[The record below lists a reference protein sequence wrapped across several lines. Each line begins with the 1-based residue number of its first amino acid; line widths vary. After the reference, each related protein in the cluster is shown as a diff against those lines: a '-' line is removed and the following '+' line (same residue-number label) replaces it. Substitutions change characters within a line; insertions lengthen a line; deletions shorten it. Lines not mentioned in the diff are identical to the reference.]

1 MCKESKMCM
10 EELQENHTGSEIAG
24 ALAEYVQIVKGV
36 SRDYGDDITVAEPRD
51 ERPQLDFMDDEE
63 LEEILQQAKVLRRAR
78 AEKHLD
84 REQLKQKKVR
94 VLREI
99 YSMLD
104 TRTEVEKQAILA
116 IAEFEYDRTNRLIA
130 CLGNDVL
137 RGLMDQLLEVNKELE
152 WQAEPGGRKDV
163 QTTT

>member
-1 MCKESKMCM
+1 MCKELKMCM

-24 ALAEYVQIVKGV
+24 ALAEYAQIVKGV
-36 SRDYGDDITVAEPRD
+36 SKDYGDDITVAELRD
-51 ERPQLDFMDDEE
+51 EHPELDFMDEEE

-78 AEKHLD
+78 EDKHLD
-84 REQLKQKKVR
+84 REQLKQKKAR
-94 VLREI
+94 VLQEI

-130 CLGNDVL
+130 YLGNDTL
-137 RGLMDQLLEVNKELE
+137 RGLMDQLLEVNRELDE
-152 WQAEPGGRKDV
+152 WRPGGGK
-163 QTTT
+163 